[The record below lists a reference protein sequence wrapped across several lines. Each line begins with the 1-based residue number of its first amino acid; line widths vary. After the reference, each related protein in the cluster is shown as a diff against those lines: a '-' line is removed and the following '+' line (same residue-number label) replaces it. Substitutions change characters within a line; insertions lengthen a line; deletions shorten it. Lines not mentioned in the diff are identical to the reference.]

1 MKIKNKFLLTEDYDE
16 NFYRIYD
23 SYETFNNDNN
33 NFKKIEKWVFPNLSF
48 KNTNILEA
56 EVFTDIKLQDD
67 KLYFVK
73 SKWGGN
79 ASQPTVVR
87 YYGSSDKFIVIGE
100 DDYNDVDDYILLNS
114 SPISLEEH
122 NKINFETIINNQI

>member
-1 MKIKNKFLLTEDYDE
+1 MKIKNTFLIAEDYDE

-33 NFKKIEKWVFPNLSF
+33 NFKKVEKWLFPNLSF

-56 EVFTDIKLQDD
+56 EVFTDIKLEDRQF
-67 KLYFVK
+67 YFVK
-73 SKWGGN
+73 CIWGDK
-79 ASQPTVVR
+79 QPTIAK
-87 YYGSSDKFIVIGE
+87 YIGESDKFLIIGE
-100 DDYNDVDDYILLNS
+100 YDYVSVCDYTLLNS

-122 NKINFETIINNQI
+122 NKINFKTIIN